1 MIDYKFKGVPKTLS
15 AGRTTFVIR
24 NGGTMDHMA
33 VLLKMKPGTDTSIDE
48 LLALPPDQAERYV
61 DVLGSVE
68 IDKVAIDGTTS
79 TMTTKLKK
87 GTYSLVCF
95 AQNRDTEQPHFMKG
109 MKTSFTVE

>member
-1 MIDYKFKGVPKTLS
+1 MV
-15 AGRTTFVIR
+15 R
-24 NGGTMDHMA
+24 
-33 VLLKMKPGTDTSIDE
+33 
-48 LLALPPDQAERYV
+48 
-61 DVLGSVE
+61 SVE

-95 AQNRDTEQPHFMKG
+95 AQNRDTDQPHFMKG